1 MGIGGFKDWGIWVW
15 GYSGEGGLG
24 GREGGGLEDW
34 DIRGLEDW
42 RIWGMVDW
50 GNWWKGGLG
59 D

>member
-1 MGIGGFKDWGIWVW
+1 MGV
-15 GYSGEGGLG
+15 LG
-24 GREGGGLEDW
+24 GRGPGGPGGLEDW